1 MYKFVNVISIIIGI
15 VIFITI
21 SCLSIYI
28 LTFKNIFLF
37 IFGILLLVISVL
49 FYLPYVIKVIKEV
62 RIKNI
67 NVDRL
72 MQVEKI
78 NYVNILIIVMSYIY
92 LIIDFNLSIF
102 IVGTLVV
109 IPIIIILIL
118 QIKLS
123 TKNN

>member
-92 LIIDFNLSIF
+92 LIIDFNLFIF